1 MFKSFVTS
9 MAVVA
14 LSVAPVSAMTQ
25 EERNQHTD
33 LVDAVN
39 EVNVSISV
47 NEKEHC
53 FSLTDRFFGFYNP
66 SKRLIAICQEE
77 ATDWDGEAI
86 RFSEEDLD
94 TLRHEAHHLVQ
105 DCRDGTIDGRMVPF
119 FTGESRESFLANY
132 PKREQERVRATYGES
147 GASPELI
154 TLEIEAFAVADS
166 VPASSIANAVRR
178 VCAPE

>member
-1 MFKSFVTS
+1 MFKSLMTS
-9 MAVVA
+9 MAVLA

-33 LVDAVN
+33 LVDALS
-39 EVNVSISV
+39 EVNITISV

-53 FSLTDRFFGFYNP
+53 FSLTDRFYGFYNP
-66 SKRLIAICQEE
+66 SKRLIAICQEKAQE
-77 ATDWDGEAI
+77 WNGEVI

-105 DCRDGTIDGRMVPF
+105 DCRDGKIDGRMVPF
-119 FTGESRESFLANY
+119 FTGESRESFLSNY

-147 GASPELI
+147 GGSPELI
-154 TLEIEAFAVADS
+154 TLEIEAFAVAETVGAD
-166 VPASSIANAVRR
+166 SIANAVRR